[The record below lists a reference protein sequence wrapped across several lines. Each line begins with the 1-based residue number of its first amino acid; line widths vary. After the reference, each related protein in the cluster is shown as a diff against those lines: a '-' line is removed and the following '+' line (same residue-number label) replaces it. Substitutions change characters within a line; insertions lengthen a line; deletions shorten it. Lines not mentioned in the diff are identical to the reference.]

1 MTVQACFSGTQ
12 GHFVLDAAFE
22 FPVRGVTALFGPSGC
37 GKTTLLRCMAG
48 LNYLPQGRFTIAGEV
63 WQDEQVFL
71 KPYQRSVGYVFQEAS
86 LFPHLSVRENLLYGA
101 RRCQT
106 NTPYPIDFDELVSLL
121 GILPLLDR
129 SPARLS
135 GGERQRIAIG
145 RALLTQPRILLM
157 DEPLS
162 ALDHQSK
169 QDILPYLERLH
180 ERLSIPVVYVTHAI
194 EEVARLADH
203 IVLLEQGKV
212 QAAGNITET
221 LSRLDFNIRQDEHA
235 AVVLPA
241 TIVEQDKRWHLAR
254 AKFVG
259 GSLWVRGHGLQ
270 LNQSIRLRV
279 LARDVSIGLHPIDQ
293 VSIQNRL
300 PATITELAVSDD
312 PAVMLLR
319 LNVDGSPL
327 LARLTSRSA
336 HELRLEAGQRI
347 WAQIKS
353 VAVLE

>member
-1 MTVQACFSGTQ
+1 MTIQASFSGTQ
-12 GHFVLDAAFE
+12 GHFILDAAFE
-22 FPVRGVTALFGPSGC
+22 FPGRGVTALFGPSGC

-48 LNYLPQGRFTIAGEV
+48 LNHLPQGRFTIAGEV
-63 WQDEQVFL
+63 WQDEQIFL
-71 KPYQRSVGYVFQEAS
+71 EPYQRSVGYVFQEAS
-86 LFPHLSVRENLLYGA
+86 LFPHLSVRANLLYGA

-106 NTPYPIDFDELVSLL
+106 TTQHPIDFDELVSLL

-180 ERLSIPVVYVTHAI
+180 ERLSIPIVYVTHAI

-212 QAAGNITET
+212 QAAGNITEI

-254 AKFVG
+254 AEFSG

-279 LARDVSIGLHPIDQ
+279 LARDVSIGLQPIDR

-300 PATITELAVSDD
+300 PATIMELAVHDD

-319 LNVDGSPL
+319 LDLGGSPL
-327 LARLTSRSA
+327 LARLTARSA
-336 HELRLEAGQRI
+336 YELKLEAGQSV